1 LEYRRSGRYDLAC
14 WYQFQQTR
22 EVALSWSLLA
32 AQLFFCLFT
41 VVLLIEF
48 MDRKT
53 LGRFIAF
60 VIFMAAAASSYYL
73 NEWWPLAAAFILVL
87 ILETIFERLSLLRR
101 PTGWWMGIS
110 ENQRRAKLKAW
121 FATGVA
127 LSILILPFFPIASY
141 LHELEERNGGLNQL
155 VKVGAIFAAVCLLFF
170 LAMRVE
176 RLINPP
182 SLDPD

>member
-1 LEYRRSGRYDLAC
+1 
-14 WYQFQQTR
+14 
-22 EVALSWSLLA
+22 
-32 AQLFFCLFT
+32 
-41 VVLLIEF
+41 
-48 MDRKT
+48 
-53 LGRFIAF
+53 
-60 VIFMAAAASSYYL
+60 
-73 NEWWPLAAAFILVL
+73 
-87 ILETIFERLSLLRR
+87 
-101 PTGWWMGIS
+101 MGIS

-141 LHELEERNGGLNQL
+141 LHELEGRDGGLNQL

-176 RLINPP
+176 RLINTP